1 MIKNLAKI
9 LISILILFLIF
20 IAYFSYFG
28 IKTSKFNSTIK
39 DQIKKQNDNLD
50 IDLKKVKLHLD
61 LKNIS
66 IKIKTKNPKIILNN
80 SNDIELKEISS
91 SILLSSYV
99 QNKFAIKNLSIRSK
113 NNEISS
119 YINFYRLTNN
129 SIQLILLNQFVKSG
143 MAQINA
149 DLNFDD
155 SGKIKNDYNLTGKI
169 LNAKLQILNNKN
181 IKELN
186 FNFSIKDNDYKFEKI
201 LFRFNKINFNSEFLN
216 IQKKNDKFFV
226 KGNLKNK
233 KNKINNDLI
242 LLIFNDNLENFDFSN
257 TKFDSI
263 SEFTFDLSKKFKIRN
278 LKVDSKLNLD
288 ELILKNDLY
297 KIKNYIKNYNNFINL
312 KENKLHIKYS
322 KQKILIDGSSEF
334 YIVDNFKNLIKFQIE
349 KSKNKTNFETFLNL
363 ENLHLIAEDISY
375 NKIKNDNAILQIK
388 GFKNKKKLFFRN
400 INYKENNN
408 KIEINNLEINN
419 NKILNIDEV
428 RFDYFTK
435 NNFKNQITLI
445 KKNNNYELTGKSFD
459 SIKLIENIS
468 NSETDKNFFEI
479 FKNLN
484 SKIKIVISEVKL
496 DDKSTVNNLN
506 GNLEIKNSKIF
517 DLNLNSN
524 FSDNEKL
531 FVSAKTQKDNS
542 IVTTFYSDRA
552 KPFVKK
558 YKFIKGFEGGN
569 LDFSSTK
576 INNVSKSKLIIDNFK
591 VQEVPVLAKILT
603 LASLQGIADLL
614 TGEGVRFTDFEMIY
628 SNKDNVMTIDEI
640 YAIGPAISIMMEGY
654 VESNK
659 LVSLRG
665 TLVPATTINR
675 TISSI
680 PLLGDLLVGKK
691 VGEGVFGVSFKIKGP
706 PKNLK
711 TKVNPIKTLTPRF
724 ITRTIEKIKKN

>member
-1 MIKNLAKI
+1 MIKNFLKI
-9 LISILILFLIF
+9 LILILILFLLF
-20 IAYFSYFG
+20 IGYFAYFGFT
-28 IKTSKFNSTIK
+28 TSKFNSIIK
-39 DQIKKQNDNLD
+39 DQIKKQNSDLD

-66 IKIKTKNPKIILNN
+66 IKIKTENPKIILNN
-80 SNDIELKEISS
+80 SNYIELKEISS

-216 IQKKNDKFFV
+216 IKKKNDKFFV

-322 KQKILIDGSSEF
+322 KQKILIDGSSDF
-334 YIVDNFKNLIKFQIE
+334 YIDDNFKNLIKFQIE